1 MSRSSRRARLAPIA
15 AAAAI
20 ALGAMV
26 PAQEAGREAPAA
38 PATRAGQPF
47 DPRAG
52 MQDLPADAALPP
64 DVASYDIDA
73 RLDPAKKTVTAT
85 ARITWNNPSPVD
97 TVPDLWFHL
106 YLNAFRDRDS
116 TFWRESQGQLRGLQ
130 MPAEGWGSIEL
141 TALRIAGGADLLPRL
156 SFQAPDDGNARDR
169 TVARVVLPQ
178 PVAPGGRVDLE
189 VAWTATLPKVYART
203 GYAGDFFLVGQWF
216 PKLAVFEPPGRR
228 GRVTGAWNAHQF
240 HADSEF
246 YADFGHYRVAITVP
260 ATYVVGATGV
270 LDASGGGPA
279 EPGGER
285 PSGTRTFTFEQAHVH
300 DFAWTASPRYVAIDA
315 RFEAARQVSAREY
328 AEAAALLGRP
338 AETLRLPDVEVR
350 LLLQPEHQ
358 PQAERYLQAAMLSI
372 KQYGLA
378 YGPYPYRTLTLV
390 DPAEGAE
397 GAGGMEYPTFVTV
410 GTNRV
415 LNGWPFDRLYV
426 PELVTVHEFAHQY
439 FQGLVASNEFEEA
452 WLDEGFATYTT
463 AQVLDPHFGPDRSIG
478 EIAGLRVGLL
488 DEMRLGN
495 SRRRGREVIR
505 QPSWTYDDGYAF
517 NSYSRPALTL
527 RTLERQVGR
536 RTMARIL
543 RAYVERWRFR
553 HPSSDDFY
561 AVASEVAGRDL
572 RPFFRQTIES
582 PGVVDF
588 SIGDVTRD
596 AGSTV
601 VTVRRDGD
609 LQIPVTVAFTFAGGR
624 VERRVWDGQAR
635 FTRFR
640 FETPDRLQR
649 VDVDPDRNV
658 ALDVSWLNN
667 GVLTAADRRPAAA
680 MTSRWLLY
688 VQQGLGW
695 LAF

>member
-1 MSRSSRRARLAPIA
+1 MSGSPRPARLTLVAIA
-15 AAAAI
+15 AAV

-26 PAQEAGREAPAA
+26 PAQEVARPAPAA
-38 PATRAGQPF
+38 ARSRAPV
-47 DPRAG
+47 DRAAG
-52 MQDLPADAALPP
+52 MQDLPADAARPS

-73 RLDPAKKTVTAT
+73 RLDAEKKTVTAT

-116 TFWRESQGQLRGLQ
+116 TFWRESHGQLRGLG
-130 MPAEGWGSIEL
+130 MPADGWGSIEL
-141 TALRIAGGADLLPRL
+141 TALRIAGGTDLLPRL
-156 SFQAPDDGNARDR
+156 SFQAPDDGNVRDR

-178 PVAPGGRVDLE
+178 PVPPGGGVELE
-189 VAWTATLPKVYART
+189 ASWTAKLPKVYART
-203 GYAGDFFLVGQWF
+203 GYAGDFFLVAQWF

-228 GRVTGAWNAHQF
+228 GRTTGAWNAHQF

-260 ATYVVGATGV
+260 AAYVVGATGV
-270 LDASGGGPA
+270 LDASGGGSPERRDAPA
-279 EPGGER
+279 
-285 PSGTRTFTFEQAHVH
+285 GTRTFTFEQAHVH
-300 DFAWTASPRYVAIDA
+300 DFAWTASPRYVAIEA
-315 RFEAARQVSAREY
+315 RFEAATQVSAREY
-328 AEAAALLGRP
+328 AEAAARLGRP
-338 AETLRLPDVEVR
+338 VEALRLPDVAVR
-350 LLLQPEHQ
+350 LLLQPEHR
-358 PQAERYLQAAMLSI
+358 PQARRYLDAAMLSI
-372 KQYGLA
+372 KEYGLA

-390 DPAEGAE
+390 DPPEGAE

-439 FQGLVASNEFEEA
+439 FQGLLASNEFEEA

-463 AQVLDPHFGPDRSIG
+463 AQVLDAHFGPDRSIG
-478 EIAGLRVGLL
+478 EVAGLRIGLL

-495 SRRRGREVIR
+495 SRHRGREVIR

-517 NSYSRPALTL
+517 NSYSRPALAL
-527 RTLERQVGR
+527 RTLERQVGGQA
-536 RTMARIL
+536 MARIL

-572 RPFFRQTIES
+572 RPFFRQAIES

-609 LQIPVTVAFTFAGGR
+609 LQIPVAVAFTFAGGR

-649 VDVDPDRNV
+649 VDVDPDRNI

-667 GVLTAADRRPAAA
+667 GTLMDPDRRPAAA